1 MGARYLKAEEAVILS
16 HYPTSRR
23 WEILALIP
31 GRTWVEIGAKAR
43 KMRVLRTSAAKGQ
56 SVREGRKVLTSSWSF
71 KDNFLLDRL
80 YPTATHA
87 ELLDAFQNRTLKSIF
102 SHARR
107 RGLHRSKEAK
117 ARQVKIGR
125 KEAKKNDR

>member
-1 MGARYLKAEEAVILS
+1 MGERYLKAEEAVILS

-43 KMRVLRTSAAKGQ
+43 KMGIHRNKDAKGD
-56 SVREGRKVLTSSWSF
+56 SIRDGRI
-71 KDNFLLDRL
+71 LLKSTYRDAENARL
-80 YPTATHA
+80 DMIYPTATHA
-87 ELLDAFQNRTLKSIF
+87 ELLDAFPKRTIKSIF

-107 RGLHRSKEAK
+107 RGLHRSKEAN

-125 KEAKKNDR
+125 ENAGKR

>member
-1 MGARYLKAEEAVILS
+1 MGARYLKAEEAVIQS

-31 GRTWVEIGAKAR
+31 GRTWIEIGVKAR
-43 KMRVLRTSAAKGQ
+43 KMEIHRNKDAKCD
-56 SVREGRKVLTSSWSF
+56 SIREGRM
-71 KDNFLLDRL
+71 LLKSTYSDAENERL
-80 YPTATHA
+80 YMIYPTATHA
-87 ELLDAFQNRTLKSIF
+87 ELLDAFPNRTIKSIF

-107 RGLHRSKEAK
+107 QGLHRSKEAK

-125 KEAKKNDR
+125 EEARKN

>member
-1 MGARYLKAEEAVILS
+1 MGARYLKAEEAVIRS
-16 HYPTSRR
+16 HYPSSRR

-43 KMRVLRTSAAKGQ
+43 KMKIHRTSAAKGD
-56 SVREGRKVLTSSWSF
+56 SIREGRA
-71 KDNFLLDRL
+71 LLESTYGTLENILFDRL
-80 YPTATHA
+80 YSSATHA
-87 ELLDAFQNRTLKSIF
+87 QLLDAFPKRTLKSIF

-117 ARQVKIGR
+117 AR
-125 KEAKKNDR
+125 

>member
-1 MGARYLKAEEAVILS
+1 MGERYLKAEEVVIQS

-43 KMRVLRTSAAKGQ
+43 KMGIHRNKDAKGD
-56 SVREGRKVLTSSWSF
+56 SIREGRMLLKSTYSF
-71 KDNFLLDRL
+71 TENVRFDRI

-87 ELLDAFQNRTLKSIF
+87 ELLDAFPKRTLKSIF

-107 RGLHRSKEAK
+107 QGLHRSKEAK
-117 ARQVKIGR
+117 ARQVKVGR
-125 KEAKKNDR
+125 ENARKQG